1 MRHVPGE
8 ASFEAEASD
17 QSRWCAGTGRRWT
30 GTFAGGRIRIRSSD
44 RRRSA
49 ISKHHT
55 QSTLR
60 SWRRGNGRR
69 ESCDIPPLRQGK
81 RHRRLHAGGA
91 RLRLRWMPW
100 LWRGPWLWRRRW
112 MSWFWRWRW
121 MSRLWLQRL
130 RLWRLRRLGH
140 FFWRWLWRFLGRLWL
155 RRLLRIVGCLPFV
168 LSRCNFLAHRQKKE
182 GAIGRVRQ
190 MTRPIVCATVSLR
203 LARTTDPRPAIYHS
217 ALSSSPGTSPNFLIT
232 LASLKPPVARYACA
246 PERCC

>member
-30 GTFAGGRIRIRSSD
+30 GSFAGGKRIRIRSSD

-49 ISKHHT
+49 ISEHHT

-81 RHRRLHAGGA
+81 RHRRLHARGA

-100 LWRGPWLWRRRW
+100 LWRWRW
-112 MSWFWRWRW
+112 MSWLWRWRWISWLWRWRW

-130 RLWRLRRLGH
+130 RLRRLRRLRH
-140 FFWRWLWRFLGRLWL
+140 FLGRLRL
-155 RRLLRIVGCLPFV
+155 RRLLRIVGRLPF
-168 LSRCNFLAHRQKKE
+168 LLIRGAPCSASTSEDFLPGLGK
-182 GAIGRVRQ
+182 
-190 MTRPIVCATVSLR
+190 RP
-203 LARTTDPRPAIYHS
+203 
-217 ALSSSPGTSPNFLIT
+217 GQFL
-232 LASLKPPVARYACA
+232 CA
-246 PERCC
+246 PPERERLGPSHRPV